1 LRNES
6 LLKDFIDQAKAIF
19 IAQTPTLLY
28 ALCILLIGLLASR
41 FGKRWLGAI
50 LDRSRIGTDLLL
62 KDFFLRVF
70 SGSVLLLALIAALS
84 KVGVDVRTF
93 IAGLGVTGIILGFAL
108 RDTLSNFAAGVLLL
122 IYRPFSAGELIEVE
136 GSKGVVD
143 ELTIVNMRM
152 TTTAGVPVIMPNS
165 KVWGAK
171 ITNYS
176 PSRRRKIELTLRVR
190 DADTETAIKV
200 IESAL
205 GEDARILKNPTPL
218 VRVVSVANGAVRL
231 SASMWTDPGDYETV
245 NGNEYLRLM
254 SALSQ
259 RAIQIL

>member
-1 LRNES
+1 MLSDQIDKIKIS
-6 LLKDFIDQAKAIF
+6 LIEY
-19 IAQTPTLLY
+19 TP
-28 ALCILLIGLLASR
+28 ALFFAGCILLLGLLASR

-50 LDRSRIGTDLLL
+50 LNRSRIREDLLL

-70 SGSVLLLALIAALS
+70 SGSILLLALLTALS

-136 GSKGVVD
+136 GTKGMVE

-176 PSRRRKIELTLRVR
+176 PSRRRRIEFTLRVR
-190 DADTETAIKV
+190 DADTETAIKI

-205 GEDARILKNPTPL
+205 DEDARILKNPAPV

-231 SASMWTDPGDYETV
+231 STLIWTDPRDYELV
-245 NGNEYLRLM
+245 NGDEYVRMM

>member
-1 LRNES
+1 LRRES
-6 LLKDFIDQAKAIF
+6 LLNDIIDRVRAIF
-19 IAQTPTLLY
+19 IERAPSLFY
-28 ALCILLIGLLASR
+28 ALCILLIGFLASR
-41 FGKRWLGAI
+41 FGKRWLGSM
-50 LDRSRIGTDLLL
+50 LNRSRIREDLLL
-62 KDFFLRVF
+62 RDFFLRVF
-70 SGSVLLLALIAALS
+70 SGSILLLALLTALS
-84 KVGVDVRTF
+84 KIGVDVRTF
-93 IAGLGVTGIILGFAL
+93 IAGLGITGIILGFAL

-122 IYRPFSAGELIEVE
+122 IYRPFSAGEVIEVE
-136 GSKGVVD
+136 GTKGVVE

-176 PSRRRKIELTLRVR
+176 PSRRRRIEFTLKVR
-190 DADTETAIKV
+190 DADTEPAIRA
-200 IESAL
+200 IEAAL
-205 GEDARILKNPTPL
+205 GEDPRILKDPPPK

-231 SASMWTDPGDYETV
+231 SALMWTAPSDYDRVSGD
-245 NGNEYLRLM
+245 EYVCLI

>member
-1 LRNES
+1 MLSDQIDKIKIS
-6 LLKDFIDQAKAIF
+6 LIEY
-19 IAQTPTLLY
+19 TPALLF
-28 ALCILLIGLLASR
+28 AASILLLGFLASR

-50 LDRSRIGTDLLL
+50 LNRSRIREDLLL

-70 SGSVLLLALIAALS
+70 SGSILLLALLTALS

-136 GSKGVVD
+136 GTKGVVE

-176 PSRRRKIELTLRVR
+176 PSRRRRIELTLRVR
-190 DADTETAIKV
+190 DADTETAITV

-205 GEDARILKNPTPL
+205 EEDARILKNPAPV

-231 SASMWTDPGDYETV
+231 SALMWTDPRDYELV
-245 NGNEYLRLM
+245 NGDEYVRLM

>member
-1 LRNES
+1 MINE
-6 LLKDFIDQAKAIF
+6 LIDRIRAVF
-19 IAQTPTLLY
+19 IARTPSLFY

-41 FGKRWLGAI
+41 VGKRWLGAI
-50 LDRSRIGTDLLL
+50 LNRSRIRKDVLL

-70 SGSVLLLALIAALS
+70 AGSILLLACLTALS

-93 IAGLGVTGIILGFAL
+93 IAGLGITGIILGFAL

-136 GSKGVVD
+136 GTKGVVE

-176 PSRRRKIELTLRVR
+176 PSRRRRIALTLRVR
-190 DADTETAIKV
+190 DTDTESAIKT
-200 IESAL
+200 IEGAL
-205 GEDARILKNPTPL
+205 GDDLRILKDPAP
-218 VRVVSVANGAVRL
+218 VIRVVSVANGAVRL
-231 SASMWTDPGDYETV
+231 SVLMWTDPKDYEQV
-245 NGNEYLRLM
+245 NGDEYLRLM
-254 SALSQ
+254 SALS
-259 RAIQIL
+259 RRTIEIL

>member
-1 LRNES
+1 
-6 LLKDFIDQAKAIF
+6 LLSDLIDNVRAVF
-19 IAQTPTLLY
+19 IARTPSLLY
-28 ALCILLIGLLASR
+28 AICIVLIGLLASR
-41 FGKRWLGAI
+41 FGKRWLSAI
-50 LDRSRIGTDLLL
+50 LNRSRIREDLLL

-70 SGSVLLLALIAALS
+70 SGSILLLAFLTALS

-93 IAGLGVTGIILGFAL
+93 ITGLGVTGIILGFAL

-136 GSKGVVD
+136 GTKGVVE

-152 TTTAGVPVIMPNS
+152 TTIAGVPVIMPNS

-176 PSRRRKIELTLRVR
+176 PSRKRRIELTMRVR
-190 DADTETAIKV
+190 NADTESAIRA

-205 GEDARILKNPTPL
+205 DEDPRILKTPAPA
-218 VRVVSVANGAVRL
+218 VRAVSVANGAVRL
-231 SASMWTDPGDYETV
+231 SALMWTDPKDYESV
-245 NGNEYLRLM
+245 NGDEYVRLM

-259 RAIQIL
+259 QAIQIL